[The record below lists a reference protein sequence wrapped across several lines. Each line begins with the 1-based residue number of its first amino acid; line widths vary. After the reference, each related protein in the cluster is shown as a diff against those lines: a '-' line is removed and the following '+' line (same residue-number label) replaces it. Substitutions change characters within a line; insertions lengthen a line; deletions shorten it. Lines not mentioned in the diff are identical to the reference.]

1 MHALQGMFAF
11 KRTLIFMIGLN
22 ICLFLLQE
30 HIIWIIVNLP
40 MEKMPTKFMRYGYCV
55 FICYMK
61 FKPQKKRKSI
71 QAKEMLKF
79 SDIKIFFSI
88 KNKYEFI

>member
-1 MHALQGMFAF
+1 
-11 KRTLIFMIGLN
+11 
-22 ICLFLLQE
+22 
-30 HIIWIIVNLP
+30 